1 MGKLPFSSL
10 FEKIVRFTVSSARE
24 FRETVAW
31 GFVCLFVFIDEAH
44 WDLGERDVFQV

>member
-24 FRETVAW
+24 FCETVAW
-31 GFVCLFVFIDEAH
+31 GFLFVFIDEAH